1 MAEAMAKKKKTNA
14 EWEAERRVRIKQII
28 TDGIMSTRLSD
39 ARKRAFLAALETVSA
54 RIEKEETQA
63 LLARLERKIARIEK
77 SQTLVARE
85 GRDSV
90 TAARR

>member
-1 MAEAMAKKKKTNA
+1 MVEAMAKKKQTRA

-28 TDGIMSTRLSD
+28 TDGIMSTGLSD

-63 LLARLERKIARIEK
+63 LLVGRERKIARIEK
-77 SQTLVARE
+77 DQV
-85 GRDSV
+85 RDSV